1 MNDWRQERS
10 DAMIRALVSV
20 QADAAYGRLSEK
32 TRAAVD
38 AILAEIDRGGGQKES
53 TP

>member
-20 QADAAYGRLSEK
+20 QADAAYGNLSDK

-38 AILAEIDRGGGQKES
+38 AILEDIRRGGQKES